1 MRDLRYDSSSYGAP
15 PPPPPMNYQIPP
27 FNGDSYRPDRDR
39 DRDMPPSPN
48 IPYYER
54 DRLDDRDFYRPG
66 RNNTAPNSSGS
77 NSNNNNNNTNNNNN
91 SGSSSNSIPD
101 YDRYRARPVRPN
113 WTNTATNTNKADDSP
128 SSSRRLDR
136 DRPERI
142 MTDTTAPSSERTSPV
157 KDQEKP
163 LEKKEDQAPVE
174 ERSK

>member
-1 MRDLRYDSSSYGAP
+1 MSSYIRDLRYDSSSYGA

-66 RNNTAPNSSGS
+66 RNTGAG
-77 NSNNNNNNTNNNNN
+77 TT
-91 SGSSSNSIPD
+91 SSNPISD
-101 YDRYRARPVRPN
+101 YDRYRARGNRPN
-113 WTNTATNTNKADDSP
+113 WGKLPEDSP
-128 SSSRRLDR
+128 RRLDR

-142 MTDTTAPSSERTSPV
+142 VTDTILIPSERTSPV
-157 KDQEKP
+157 KEPEKSI
-163 LEKKEDQAPVE
+163 EKKDDDVQHLDDSS
-174 ERSK
+174 RTFYIYYIHLI